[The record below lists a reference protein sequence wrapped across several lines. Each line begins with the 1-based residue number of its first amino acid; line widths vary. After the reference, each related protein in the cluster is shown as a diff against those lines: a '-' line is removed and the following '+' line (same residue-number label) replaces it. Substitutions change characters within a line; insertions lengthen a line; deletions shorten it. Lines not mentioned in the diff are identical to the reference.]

1 MRVSCIGC
9 AVSVFL
15 LLTTTL
21 AAASPEVKPGSDF
34 QGISYSMSTSGQ
46 VVVYAGL
53 RNIKGKLAVCGLVFF
68 EKKANAT
75 TRAAERQ
82 ITDNIRFGIAGKSIK
97 VTPRSFTRYVT
108 EKEADGGTAG
118 CSVTAKTWQDAYS
131 KAKLTMELSAGSF
144 RF

>member
-1 MRVSCIGC
+1 MRVSCLGC
-9 AVSVFL
+9 VASVVL
-15 LLTTTL
+15 LLSTTFV
-21 AAASPEVKPGSDF
+21 AASPEVQPGRDF
-34 QGISYSMSTSGQ
+34 EGISYSMSTSGQ

-82 ITDNIRFGIAGKSIK
+82 ITDNIKFKIAGKSIN

-108 EKEADGGTAG
+108 EQEADGGTAG
-118 CSVTAKTWQDAYS
+118 CSVTTKAWQDAYS
-131 KAKLTMELSAGSF
+131 KAKLTMALSAGSF